1 MIARLRGT
9 LVECDGAVA
18 LIEAAGVG
26 YEVNIPQS
34 VMASLPA
41 VGEEAILLTRQI
53 IREDSVTLYGFLT
66 AFQRRLFD
74 LLLGVKGCGPKV
86 ALSLL
91 GTVGEEGIVQAVS
104 LEDARALARAPG
116 VGPRLGERVILEIK
130 DKVLEEDAARR
141 YESATRPARAP
152 APTDELV
159 DALIALGYRR
169 NEAESA
175 AATARDQ
182 ADTLPDQIRVAT
194 QSLRK

>member
-9 LVECDGAVA
+9 LVESDGATA

-26 YEVNIPQS
+26 YEVNVPQS
-34 VMASLPA
+34 VMASLPPI
-41 VGEEAILLTRQI
+41 GEEATLLTRQI
-53 IREDSVTLYGFLT
+53 FREDSVTLYGFVT
-66 AFQRRLFD
+66 PFQRRLFD

-91 GTVGEEGIVQAVS
+91 GTVGEEGIVNAVS

-130 DKVLEEDAARR
+130 DKVLEEAAARK
-141 YESATRPARAP
+141 YEAAANRPARP
-152 APTDELV
+152 AAAADELV
-159 DALIALGYRR
+159 DALLALGYRR

-175 AATARDQ
+175 
-182 ADTLPDQIRVAT
+182 
-194 QSLRK
+194 